1 MSTTTPALVTRSTRR
16 ALLLASAAL
25 GAGLSVPYGLQAQPG
40 SASAQGGVETVLRI
54 AMTAADI
61 PLTAGQPDNGF
72 EGYRFT
78 GYTIYDALVNWDL
91 SSAEKAS
98 DIRPG
103 LATEWSPK
111 PDDPT
116 VWTIKLRQGV
126 KFHDGSAFNADAVIW
141 NLEKIFNDKSPQYAP
156 DQSAQ
161 VSGRI
166 SSLKSYRKVD
176 DGTVEITTK
185 APDSFFPY
193 QLTYVLYSS
202 PTHWEQV
209 GRDWNKFSQ
218 RPSGTGPFRV
228 VNLVPRERLEL
239 IPNRDYWEKD
249 RIPRMDK
256 IVLMPVPEASART
269 AALLSGQVD
278 WIEAPAPDAIPRM
291 QSSGYQIISNPYPHI
306 WSWHLSRLPDSPW
319 NDIRVRKAANLAV
332 DREGMK
338 AMLRGMMQP
347 ARGHVLPTSP
357 WFGNPSFELRHDP
370 KEASRLMTEAGY
382 SKQRPL
388 KVTVRISASGSGQMQ
403 PLPMNEFM
411 QESLKDVGF
420 DVSFEVMEWE
430 SLLSHWRAGAAA
442 DVNKGASA
450 VNVSYATIDP
460 FSAFVRFMQ
469 TSQIPPGGL
478 NWGHLSDPKLDEL
491 MARARATFDTQER
504 DRILAE
510 VHTYAVDQ
518 ALFLW
523 VAHDVNPRAISPKVK
538 GFVQAQNWFQDLTP
552 VRTE

>member
-1 MSTTTPALVTRSTRR
+1 MKFCFVRGWAIAGLTAGALF
-16 ALLLASAAL
+16 ASAPL
-25 GAGLSVPYGLQAQPG
+25 
-40 SASAQGGVETVLRI
+40 SAQTLLRI
-54 AMTAADI
+54 GMTATDI

-91 SSAEKAS
+91 SSADKAS
-98 DIRPG
+98 DVRPG
-103 LATEWSPK
+103 LATEWSVK

-116 VWTIKLRQGV
+116 VWTIRLRQGV
-126 KFHDGSAFNADAVIW
+126 KFHDGSNFNADAVIW
-141 NLEKIFNDKSPQYAP
+141 NLDKIFDDKSRQYAP
-156 DQSAQ
+156 DQAAQ
-161 VSGRI
+161 VRGRI
-166 SSLKSYRKVD
+166 SSLKSYRKID

-202 PTHWEQV
+202 PAHWEAL
-209 GRDWNKFSQ
+209 GRDWNKFS
-218 RPSGTGPFRV
+218 RNPSGTGPFKA

-239 IPNRDYWEKD
+239 APNSDYWDKE
-249 RIPRMDK
+249 RIPKVGK
-256 IVLMPVPEASART
+256 IVLMPIPEASART

-291 QSSGYQIISNPYPHI
+291 ESSGFKIISNPYPHI
-306 WSWHLSRLPDSPW
+306 WSWHLSRLPNSPW

-332 DREGMK
+332 DRDGMK
-338 AMLRGMMQP
+338 VMLRGLMQP
-347 ARGHVLPTSP
+347 AKGHVLPTSP
-357 WFGNPSFELRHDP
+357 WFGRPSFDLRYDP
-370 KEASRLMTEAGY
+370 DEARRLMKEAGF
-382 SKQRPL
+382 SKEKPL
-388 KVTVRISASGSGQMQ
+388 KVKVMISPSGSGQMQ

-420 DVSFEVMEWE
+420 DVGFEVMEWE

-442 DVNKGASA
+442 DVNKGANA
-450 VNVSYATIDP
+450 LNVSYATIDP

-469 TSQIPPGGL
+469 SSQIPPNGL
-478 NWGHLSDPKLDEL
+478 NWGHFSDPKFDEL
-491 MARARATFDTQER
+491 MTRARATFDPAER

-510 VHTYAVDQ
+510 VHTNAVDQ

-523 VAHDVNPRAISPKVK
+523 VAHDVNPRAMSPKVK

-552 VRTE
+552 VRIE